1 MRQIERLAGL
11 GAGYDLVVVGA
22 GPAGMAA
29 AATAAAHGLSVL
41 VADEAA
47 GPGGQ
52 VYRAITTTPTAR
64 REVLGRDYWQGA
76 ALAAAFAASA
86 ADYIPGCAAWYL
98 DETLQVGL
106 SAGGTSRTIAAR
118 RVILATGALERPFP
132 IKGWTLPGVMMAGAA
147 QILLKSAGLVAAGR
161 VVLAGSGPLIW
172 LLAAQYLAAGAKPA
186 LILETTPR
194 GRWRDAVRHL
204 PGFLLSPYA
213 RKGVALMAEVRCAVK
228 VISGVAELAV
238 EGKASLEVTWNR
250 TNGAAGTV
258 TADHV
263 LLHQGVVPN
272 INLATAA
279 GCALAW
285 NEAQACWQPGTDQLG
300 NTSLPGIAVA
310 GDGAGIGGAEIAG
323 MRGRNR
329 GACGGRG
336 ARADFARGVRA
347 AGCGGAE
354 GGAPF
359 RARARFS
366 GRALSAGADVPRS
379 GRRRRWPAAA
389 RR

>member
-147 QILLKSAGLVAAGR
+147 QILLKSAGLVAAGQGGTGGLR
-161 VVLAGSGPLIW
+161 AAD
-172 LLAAQYLAAGAKPA
+172 LAARRAIPGGGGEAGAD
-186 LILETTPR
+186 PR
-194 GRWRDAVRHL
+194 DDATR
-204 PGFLLSPYA
+204 PMA
-213 RKGVALMAEVRCAVK
+213 RR
-228 VISGVAELAV
+228 
-238 EGKASLEVTWNR
+238 
-250 TNGAAGTV
+250 GAA
-258 TADHV
+258 
-263 LLHQGVVPN
+263 P
-272 INLATAA
+272 
-279 GCALAW
+279 
-285 NEAQACWQPGTDQLG
+285 
-300 NTSLPGIAVA
+300 
-310 GDGAGIGGAEIAG
+310 
-323 MRGRNR
+323 
-329 GACGGRG
+329 
-336 ARADFARGVRA
+336 
-347 AGCGGAE
+347 
-354 GGAPF
+354 
-359 RARARFS
+359 ARFS
-366 GRALSAGADVPRS
+366 PLPLCAE
-379 GRRRRWPAAA
+379 GRRPDGRGTLRGEGDLGCCGA
-389 RR
+389 RRGRQGVA